1 MAPSVLTLQRTS
13 RLIPAVPVAVA
24 GAVVEV
30 KTDYADVQTSSGTT
44 RGCAQLQVDPMGSDV
59 SVVSVLT
66 LIHSWSIYGQYMV
79 NCWSIYGQYM
89 VNGSR
94 F

>member
-13 RLIPAVPVAVA
+13 RLIQAVPVVPVAVA
-24 GAVVEV
+24 SVEV

-66 LIHSWSIYGQYMV
+66 LIHRWSIYGQLFKV
-79 NCWSIYGQYM
+79 LA
-89 VNGSR
+89 
-94 F
+94 